1 MSEKLWA
8 GRFKE
13 KTAKIVERFTASI
26 DIDRRLYAYDIQGS
40 IAHCRTL
47 AKASI
52 ISDAESEKIIAGLEK
67 IKREIDRGTLAYS
80 DALEDIHTHIES
92 RLAEIVGKDAHR
104 LHTARSRNDQV
115 ALDVRLYLR
124 ETVFAISQ
132 YLFELR
138 KVLVNLA
145 KSHIATVLPGYTHL
159 QRAQPILLAHHLMA
173 YYEMFSRDTDRL
185 QDCLKRINV
194 LPLGSAALAGT
205 PHPIDRQYTA
215 ALLGFEKVS
224 ANSVDS
230 VSDRDFIIEFLSVAG
245 ICMMHLSR
253 LSEEL
258 IIWSSAEFGFIEL
271 PDAFAT
277 GSSIMPQKKN
287 PDVAELIR
295 GKSGR
300 VFGDLIAMLTLMKS
314 LPLSYNRDMQED
326 KTLLFDAAD
335 ILTACLAIY
344 IQLLPNIKIN
354 KTVMQKAA
362 GTGYL
367 NATDMADYL
376 VTKGVPFREAHR
388 RVGQIV
394 GYAMGR
400 GKEIHELSLK
410 ELKQHAAQI
419 NDDIFDYLGTQRM
432 IDRRTAT
439 GGTATKTVK
448 AAIKSAERILKKG
461 ASWKTKQSG
470 ARKKK

>member
-1 MSEKLWA
+1 MSEKLWS

-13 KTAKIVERFTASI
+13 KTAKIVEKFTSSI
-26 DIDRRLYAYDIQGS
+26 DVDKRLYVYDIQGS

-47 AKASI
+47 AKAAI
-52 ISDAESEKIIAGLEK
+52 ISAEESEELIAGLEK
-67 IKREIDRGTLAYS
+67 VRREIDEGVLSYE

-92 RLAEIVGKDAHR
+92 RLAEIVGKVAHK

-124 ETVFAISQ
+124 DTVDVIIK
-132 YLFELR
+132 YVFELQN
-138 KVLVNLA
+138 VLVDLA
-145 KSHIATVLPGYTHL
+145 GRHIATVLPGYTHL

-173 YYEMFSRDTDRL
+173 YYEMFSRDAERL
-185 QDCLKRINV
+185 QDCLVRINIM
-194 LPLGSAALAGT
+194 PLGSAALAGT

-215 ALLGFEKVS
+215 ELLGFEKVS

-230 VSDRDFIIEFLSVAG
+230 VSDRDFIIEFLSAAS
-245 ICMMHLSR
+245 ICAMHLSR

-258 IIWSSAEFGFIEL
+258 IIWSSAEFGFVEL

-287 PDVAELIR
+287 PDVAELVR

-300 VFGDLIAMLTLMKS
+300 VFGNLMALLTLMKS

-326 KTLLFDAAD
+326 KTLLFEAAD
-335 ILTACLAIY
+335 ILTACLEIY

-354 KTVMQKAA
+354 KTTMQKATA
-362 GTGYL
+362 SGYL

-376 VTKGVPFREAHR
+376 VTKGLPFREAHHC
-388 RVGQIV
+388 VGQVV
-394 GYAMGR
+394 GYALGLK
-400 GKEIHELSLK
+400 KEIHELSLK
-410 ELKQHAAQI
+410 ELQQHAPQI
-419 NDDIFDYLGTQRM
+419 EDDIFDYLGIQQM
-432 IDRRTAT
+432 IDRRIST
-439 GGTATKTVK
+439 GGTATQTVK
-448 AAIKSAERILKKG
+448 KAIKAAGQKLKRSTDESRK
-461 ASWKTKQSG
+461 
-470 ARKKK
+470 AR

>member
-13 KTAKIVERFTASI
+13 KTAKVVEKFTSSI
-26 DIDRRLYAYDIQGS
+26 DVDRRLYAYDIQGS

-47 AKASI
+47 AKAAI
-52 ISDAESEKIIAGLEK
+52 ISAQEAEELIAGLEQV
-67 IKREIDRGTLAYS
+67 KREIDEGILSYS

-92 RLAEIVGKDAHR
+92 RLAEIVGKVAHK

-124 ETVFAISQ
+124 DTVDSITR
-132 YLFELR
+132 YLIELQT
-138 KVLVNLA
+138 VLVDLA
-145 KSHIATVLPGYTHL
+145 GRHIETVLPGYTHL

-173 YYEMFSRDTDRL
+173 YFEMFSRDTERL
-185 QDCLKRINV
+185 KDCMVRINIM
-194 LPLGSAALAGT
+194 PLGSAALAGT
-205 PHPIDRQYTA
+205 PHPIDRKYTA
-215 ALLGFEKVS
+215 ELLGFEEVS
-224 ANSVDS
+224 GNSVDS
-230 VSDRDFIIEFLSVAG
+230 VSDRDFIIEFLSAAA

-300 VFGDLIAMLTLMKS
+300 AFGNLMAMLTLMKS

-326 KTLLFDAAD
+326 KALLFDTVD
-335 ILTACLAIY
+335 ILTACLEIY
-344 IQLLPNIKIN
+344 IQLLPKLAIN
-354 KTVMQKAA
+354 KTVMLKAVA
-362 GTGYL
+362 SGYL

-376 VTKGVPFREAHR
+376 VTKGLPFREAHHC
-388 RVGQIV
+388 VGQV
-394 GYAMGR
+394 VRYALGLK
-400 GKEIHELSLK
+400 KEIHELSLR
-410 ELKQHAAQI
+410 ELQQHAPQI
-419 NDDIFDYLGTQRM
+419 EADIFDYLGIQQM
-432 IDRRTAT
+432 IDRRTSI
-439 GGTATKTVK
+439 GGTATQTVK
-448 AAIKSAERILKKG
+448 TAIKAAGQKLKKIG
-461 ASWKTKQSG
+461 GRKTK
-470 ARKKK
+470 